1 MCIRDRDSDDS
12 FSKLDIELN
21 LTPPVIVVELIDST
35 ENLLIYSPMYV
46 GEVVLS
52 GKVTDQEGLFTDFS
66 LIIIIEQAI
75 ANESFAEK
83 SKFFT
88 EIKLEQNFPNPF
100 NPTTSISFEIYRT
113 SHVSLRIYDL
123 MGREVEV
130 LLNKYIAKGQYEFSF
145 EATNLVTG
153 TYIYRLKTN
162 NGVIKSKKMTLI
174 K

>member
-1 MCIRDRDSDDS
+1 
-12 FSKLDIELN
+12 
-21 LTPPVIVVELIDST
+21 
-35 ENLLIYSPMYV
+35 
-46 GEVVLS
+46 
-52 GKVTDQEGLFTDFS
+52 
-66 LIIIIEQAI
+66 
-75 ANESFAEK
+75 
-83 SKFFT
+83 
-88 EIKLEQNFPNPF
+88 
-100 NPTTSISFEIYRT
+100 
-113 SHVSLRIYDL
+113 